1 MLGEEDKISLR
12 LDPQELGVLSFRSS
26 KIWNMS
32 KPAEVLK
39 LNTTGRT
46 WSGGPLHS
54 EMIKQIQEV
63 VLNNPKSKR
72 REDQLKQKKLYWDL
86 VSLMPSFRNTEP
98 KHWKELMKN
107 MAGRKPMNPIFRNF
121 LKICEDVDFEDE
133 EMETLG
139 VFS

>member
-86 VSLMPSFRNTEP
+86 ASLMPTFESTDEVQ
-98 KHWKELMKN
+98 WQDLMMRMSESRQIN
-107 MAGRKPMNPIFRNF
+107 VIFRNF
-121 LKICEDVDFEDE
+121 LDIMEDVDFEDE
-133 EMETLG
+133 SKWKL
-139 VFS
+139 